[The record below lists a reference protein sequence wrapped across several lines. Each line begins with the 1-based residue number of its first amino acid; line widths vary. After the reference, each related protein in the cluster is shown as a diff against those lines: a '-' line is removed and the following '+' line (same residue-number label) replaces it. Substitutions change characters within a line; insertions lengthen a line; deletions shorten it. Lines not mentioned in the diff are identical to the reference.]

1 MVDALPW
8 FVPGAAISLVAG
20 VVTAPAVARGLRAQR
35 LPAWLLVFGLGI
47 VLAATLT
54 PVGGVFDDPAAIART
69 CDFSRIG
76 IAPLGDLLRLGD
88 TSLNVLLFVPLGI
101 ALGLL
106 PGSRRKW
113 IVVGAAIL
121 LPFAIETLQLLAPIL
136 ARGCQSADVVD
147 NLTGL
152 VLGIVGATGARWLLA
167 GPEARR

>member
-1 MVDALPW
+1 MVDVLPW

-20 VVTAPAVARGLRAQR
+20 LLTAPAIARGLRSGR
-35 LPAWLLVFGLGI
+35 GPAWLLVFGLGI
-47 VLAATLT
+47 IVAATLT
-54 PVGGVFDDPAAIART
+54 PLGGFEEPASILRT

-76 IAPLGDLLRLGD
+76 FAPLREYLREPD
-88 TSLNVLLFVPLGI
+88 TSLNVALFVPLGV

-121 LPFAIETLQLLAPIL
+121 LPVVIESLQLLAPVL
-136 ARGCQSADVVD
+136 SRGCQSADVFD

-152 VLGIVGATGARWLLA
+152 VLGMVGATGARWLYA
-167 GPEARR
+167 GHDTRG